1 MIKIIYSD
9 LAIESLKE
17 IVEFLN
23 VHWTD
28 KELETLRSDIKFFE
42 QTINI
47 GLLKHQNFENHK
59 EAKFV
64 LIGNRQVK
72 LIYRLKNPNIAE
84 IAIFWPN
91 KKDPQLLKSLL
102 KL

>member
-28 KELETLRSDIKFFE
+28 KELETLRSDIKIFE

-47 GLLKHQNFENHK
+47 GLLKHQNF
-59 EAKFV
+59 
-64 LIGNRQVK
+64 
-72 LIYRLKNPNIAE
+72 
-84 IAIFWPN
+84 
-91 KKDPQLLKSLL
+91 
-102 KL
+102 